1 MIRIKQFRC
10 RYLYGIIPVKI
21 KKKYLTYVEI
31 IGFWGFILN
40 KIFNIKMKNTLI
52 YVYYGNY
59 IKGVISYLK
68 FRIKKNR

>member
-40 KIFNIKMKNTLI
+40 KIFHIKMENSI
-52 YVYYGNY
+52 YIYYGSY
-59 IKGVISYLK
+59 IKGVISSLK